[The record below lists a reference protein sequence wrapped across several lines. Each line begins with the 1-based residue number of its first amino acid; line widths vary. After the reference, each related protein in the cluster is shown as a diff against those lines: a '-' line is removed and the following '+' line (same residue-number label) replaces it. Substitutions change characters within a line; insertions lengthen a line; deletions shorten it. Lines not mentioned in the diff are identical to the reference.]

1 MAKIGFLDVPPRPS
15 AAIPARPARPNLTTT
30 TTTTPSPSTSPSSSS
45 SAQSR
50 FRTTYTFKECSRK
63 FGLVCGIEVIL
74 TILIILLVIQE
85 NIQLLTLGPKRY
97 FSEFENW
104 LEWTVYILA
113 TLGMI
118 FQRNYGF
125 LKWVSAFGVPLA
137 YLEFIFLLGRYPMLG
152 GSISL
157 IYYTIT
163 RHLLKTLLSL
173 LVLIFGFA
181 FGFFIIH
188 HEAYRNDNFENP
200 VKAFFKTLAMV
211 VGEFEFDDLYG
222 AHQDS
227 YALAF
232 TMMLLTVLIILGNLV
247 LLNLLIG
254 IIVSDLSQLRES
266 GHVQELLNKAQHI
279 VQTETAIDSICCFYK
294 IGQSPEDKLEI
305 RICPHTQCQC
315 DFTKMDDDVTDKL
328 MKIVRRKQLLK
339 IAKDLKNPES
349 IRLVRSINNEDSNS
363 FDFVHEILESLK

>member
-1 MAKIGFLDVPPRPS
+1 M
-15 AAIPARPARPNLTTT
+15 
-30 TTTTPSPSTSPSSSS
+30 
-45 SAQSR
+45 R
-50 FRTTYTFKECSRK
+50 FRHIF
-63 FGLVCGIEVIL
+63 VA
-74 TILIILLVIQE
+74 
-85 NIQLLTLGPKRY
+85 
-97 FSEFENW
+97 FS
-104 LEWTVYILA
+104 T
-113 TLGMI
+113 
-118 FQRNYGF
+118 
-125 LKWVSAFGVPLA
+125 

-254 IIVSDLSQLRES
+254 IIVSDLSQVS
-266 GHVQELLNKAQHI
+266 KK
-279 VQTETAIDSICCFYK
+279 S
-294 IGQSPEDKLEI
+294 
-305 RICPHTQCQC
+305 
-315 DFTKMDDDVTDKL
+315 
-328 MKIVRRKQLLK
+328 
-339 IAKDLKNPES
+339 
-349 IRLVRSINNEDSNS
+349 
-363 FDFVHEILESLK
+363 